1 MLTPFIRLS
10 VDIFFVSDSHDL
22 FIKLWNLMFES
33 YMEFSGFVVRLRFE
47 LLGLAQSIAPLYI
60 VGKMGLRLAVFIMI
74 LVDSAAITDRRLI
87 LVSAI
92 NH

>member
-1 MLTPFIRLS
+1 
-10 VDIFFVSDSHDL
+10 
-22 FIKLWNLMFES
+22 MFES
-33 YMEFSGFVVRLRFE
+33 YMEFLGFVVRLRFE

-60 VGKMGLRLAVFIMI
+60 VGKMWLRLAVFIMI